1 MFYQAVCWFKF
12 DTSMKSRSNL
22 FEVMPFKPAPDRPV
36 KPTGLTWCLR
46 LLTMVHEKESNLYCF
61 IALMKENKEARP
73 VRAVQLIIFEPNFY
87 FDNYIIDSV
96 FMGS

>member
-1 MFYQAVCWFKF
+1 
-12 DTSMKSRSNL
+12 MKSRSNL
-22 FEVMPFKPAPDRPV
+22 FDCMPFKPVPDRPV

-73 VRAVQLIIFEPNFY
+73 VRPVQPDLNRFFPEFNLSIKY
-87 FDNYIIDSV
+87 K
-96 FMGS
+96 

>member
-12 DTSMKSRSNL
+12 DTSMRSRSNL
-22 FEVMPFKPAPDRPV
+22 FDCMPFKPVPDRPV

-73 VRAVQLIIFEPNFY
+73 VRALQLLIFEPNFY
-87 FDNYIIDSV
+87 FFPEFNLSIKYK
-96 FMGS
+96 